1 MKRIPVVAQTKPL
14 IKGVP
19 PIVTDKYES
28 FTGNIVIPKFLH
40 SQQNYFSIEVLPSRL
55 IDAEENWVLAGHNDV
70 VMAILMSSLFPIWV
84 RGVAGKEETAV
95 NFKSS
100 YNTFPFPEYSKK
112 QESTLIERVSAV
124 LKARGT
130 SSGRMLSDLYCSGNI
145 PEHLEMAHED
155 LDEEVLALFGL
166 PTDASKEQILERLFS
181 EYLKRYQG

>member
-19 PIVTDKYES
+19 PIVPERYES
-28 FTGNIVIPKFLH
+28 FTGNIVIPKFLR
-40 SQQNYFSIEVLPSRL
+40 SQQIFFSIEVLPSKL

-84 RGVAGKEETAV
+84 RGVAGKDQTTV

-100 YNTFPFPEYSKK
+100 YNTFPFPEFSKK
-112 QESTLIERVSAV
+112 QENILIERVSAV

-166 PTDASKEQILERLFS
+166 PAEATNEEILEKLFS
-181 EYLKRYQG
+181 EYMRLINN